1 MEHHHQHAHPTGAE
15 KISSGSHHQHPT
27 DQNPP
32 MGHEGHDH
40 HAMMTG
46 DFKKRFF
53 IVLLLTIPVLLLSEM
68 IQHWLNIHISFQWSR
83 YVLLALSSIIFF
95 YGGWPFL
102 KGWADEMKAANPG
115 MMTLVGCCHHR
126 CICI

>member
-1 MEHHHQHAHPTGAE
+1 MPIQQGQRKLHPAVT
-15 KISSGSHHQHPT
+15 INIQDS
-27 DQNPP
+27 QNPP

-68 IQHWLNIHISFQWSR
+68 IQHWLNIHFVFPGSR
-83 YVLLALSSIIFF
+83 
-95 YGGWPFL
+95 
-102 KGWADEMKAANPG
+102 
-115 MMTLVGCCHHR
+115 
-126 CICI
+126 ICIIGIIIRHLFIWRMAIFKRMGR